1 MIPLFST
8 SQIREVDDYAINLLC
23 IPGLVLMENAAIQIF
38 SNVLEK
44 TQHLKKR
51 KKIGIVCGKGNNG
64 GDGFASARQFSNHG
78 FSVNVIHLGNEGE
91 MSPDCLAN
99 FRILSAL
106 AHNNQEIF
114 IKKYESEKDL
124 RYLADCDII
133 LDSLLGSGAHGG
145 LKEPYNSIVSDLNR
159 MKAYKVAVDIPTG
172 LDADTGYAEL
182 VFNADLTVTLGEFK
196 KGLFF
201 GEGYVNCG
209 QIEKGNIGIN
219 DSFFDRFEPE
229 EYLIEPEDVF
239 NIFPKK
245 KKNEHKYSAG
255 KVLTIAGSG
264 NFPGAALM
272 TAKAAMK
279 VGAGASILC
288 FPKSVRKLAFK
299 NISEV
304 VVNAYED
311 NSKEFLTEK
320 NLSEIDKRLDWADVI
335 AIGPGLGREEET
347 QLAINEILKRKNG
360 KRFIIDADAVF
371 ALNAGRYRNLNLK
384 NSILTP
390 HHAEFASLIGIEVT
404 ELKKDILN
412 YGKEFVKET
421 GAFLVLKGA
430 PTIIFTP
437 SSEALINTTG
447 NPGLAK
453 FGTGDVLTGTIA
465 GFLSQLKDLE
475 KAAIAGVYI
484 HSLAAD
490 LLVNEFTE
498 FGYTATDI
506 IKKLPAA
513 INFLQS
519 SFKLP

>member
-8 SQIREVDDYAINLLC
+8 KQVREVDDYAINLLG
-23 IPGLVLMENAAIQIF
+23 IPGMVLMENAAIQIF
-38 SNVLEK
+38 TKVLDN
-44 TQHLKKR
+44 TRHLKKR
-51 KKIGIVCGKGNNG
+51 KNIGIVCGKGNNG
-64 GDGFASARQFSNHG
+64 GDGFAAARQFSNHG
-78 FSVNVIHLGNEGE
+78 FSVNVIHLGNEEE

-99 FRILSAL
+99 YKILTSL
-106 AHNNQEIF
+106 SHQNEEIY
-114 IKKYESEKDL
+114 IKKFESEKDL
-124 RYLADCDII
+124 RFIAGSDIV
-133 LDSLLGSGAHGG
+133 LDALLGSGAHGA
-145 LKEPYNSIVSDLNR
+145 LKEPYNSIVSDLNK

-172 LDADTGYAEL
+172 LDADNGYAET

-201 GEGYVNCG
+201 SEGYANCG

-219 DSFFDRFEPE
+219 DSFFDKFEPE

-264 NFPGAALM
+264 NLPGAALM

-304 VVNAYED
+304 VVKAYED
-311 NSKEFLTEK
+311 NGKEFLTEK
-320 NLSEIDKRLDWADVI
+320 NLNEIDKRLDWADVI
-335 AIGPGLGREEET
+335 AMGPGLGREDET
-347 QLAINEILKRKNG
+347 QLAVNEIIKN
-360 KRFIIDADAVF
+360 KSSKKFVIDADAVF

-384 NSILTP
+384 NSTLTP
-390 HHAEFASLIGIEVT
+390 HHAEFANLIGLEVT
-404 ELKKDILN
+404 ELKKDLLH
-412 YGKEFVKET
+412 YGKEFVRET
-421 GAFLVLKGA
+421 GAYLVLKGA
-430 PTIIFTP
+430 PTIIITP
-437 SSEALINTTG
+437 SGEALINTTG

-453 FGTGDVLTGTIA
+453 FGTGDALTGTIA
-465 GFLSQLKDLE
+465 GFVSQLKDLE

-490 LLVNEFTE
+490 LLVKDFTE
-498 FGYTATDI
+498 FGFTATDI

-513 INFLQS
+513 IKFLFS
-519 SFKLP
+519 TFKLL

>member
-8 SQIREVDDYAINLLC
+8 KQIREVDDYAINLLG
-23 IPGLVLMENAAIQIF
+23 IPGLVLMENAAIQIY
-38 SNVLEK
+38 SYVLER
-44 TQHLKKR
+44 TEHLKRRKR
-51 KKIGIVCGKGNNG
+51 VGIVCGRGNNG
-64 GDGFASARQFSNHG
+64 GDGFAAARQFSNNG
-78 FSVNVIHLGNEGE
+78 FPVSVIYYGGEEE
-91 MSPDCLAN
+91 MSPDCLSN
-99 FRILSAL
+99 FRVLSAL
-106 AHNNQEIF
+106 EKVNEEIS

-124 RYLADCDII
+124 RYLGDCDII
-133 LDSLLGSGAHGG
+133 LDALLGSGAHGG
-145 LKEPYNSIVSDLNR
+145 LREPYGSIVSNLNKI
-159 MKAYKVAVDIPTG
+159 KAFRVAVDIPTG
-172 LDADTGYAEL
+172 LDADTGYAENA
-182 VFNADLTVTLGEFK
+182 FRADLTVTLGEYK

-201 GEGYVNCG
+201 GDGYIYCG

-219 DSFFDRFEPE
+219 DSFFDKFEAE

-239 NIFPKK
+239 NILPKK

-264 NFPGAALM
+264 NLPGAALM
-272 TAKAAMK
+272 TAKSAFK

-288 FPKSVRKLAFK
+288 FPKSVRKLIFKSVSEVVVKAYEDDGKEFLSEK
-299 NISEV
+299 NISE
-304 VVNAYED
+304 
-311 NSKEFLTEK
+311 L
-320 NLSEIDKRLDWADVI
+320 DKRLDWADAI

-347 QLAINEILKRKNG
+347 QEAVNEILKRKSS
-360 KRFIIDADAVF
+360 KKFVIDADAVF

-384 NSILTP
+384 NSIITP
-390 HHAEFASLIGIEVT
+390 HHAEFSNLIGIEVP
-404 ELKKDILN
+404 ELKKDILH

-421 GAFLVLKGA
+421 GAYLVLKGA

-437 SSEALINTTG
+437 SGEALINTTG

-465 GFLSQLKDLE
+465 GFLSRLKDPE

-490 LLVNEFTE
+490 ILVNDYTE
-498 FGYTATDI
+498 YGYTATDL

-513 INFLQS
+513 IKFLAG
-519 SFKLP
+519 SFKP